1 MNELSESDKAL
12 QKRMGIMLPLLN
24 ERQSRI
30 YLGAEAESI
39 GRGGISTVHKLSGAS
54 RHTGWLWTEQ
64 TGSLEKQT
72 LMS

>member
-39 GRGGISTVHKLSGAS
+39 GRGGISTVHKLSGAN
-54 RHTGWLWTEQ
+54 RRTIAAGVKEIVA
-64 TGSLEKQT
+64 GVKENYR
-72 LMS
+72 